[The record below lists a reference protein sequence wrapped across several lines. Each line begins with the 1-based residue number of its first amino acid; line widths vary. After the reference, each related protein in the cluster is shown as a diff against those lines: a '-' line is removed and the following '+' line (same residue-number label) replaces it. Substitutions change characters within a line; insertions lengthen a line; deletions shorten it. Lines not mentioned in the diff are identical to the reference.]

1 MLVYLRC
8 PGRREKFTPCWQ
20 PSPVQNGLL
29 PMELSQSSTRSLL
42 SCLSTFPGQLW
53 LKMSNMLFL
62 GQKVMGGLF
71 LPGVLCV
78 LVQVTADR
86 LQMVRSM
93 PSVVLCRLSDSG
105 VQCLDGLEQCSS
117 IWRECVLFI
126 RVIAITEAT
135 WRECPIP
142 PLLWVPALD
151 SGKDSPVFPPLLL
164 PFHLLSVPSW
174 VIWCLTKL
182 DFTLMLLKTFPATLQ
197 IFLGYLFRKT

>member
-1 MLVYLRC
+1 MPLGEERNLLHADSPPLVC
-8 PGRREKFTPCWQ
+8 
-20 PSPVQNGLL
+20 SPW
-29 PMELSQSSTRSLL
+29 SLL
-42 SCLSTFPGQLW
+42 SPQQGLYSVVCQLSLGQLW

-62 GQKVMGGLF
+62 GQKVTGGLF
-71 LPGVLCV
+71 LTGVLCV

-86 LQMVRSM
+86 LQIVRSM

-117 IWRECVLFI
+117 IWRACVLFI
-126 RVIAITEAT
+126 RVIAITEAM

-151 SGKDSPVFPPLLL
+151 SGKDSPVFPSLLL